1 MGATSHY
8 TPELAVGLRIPS
20 DAHVSPD
27 GGRVTFVVV
36 PIGHEETTP
45 TSAIWMAELSGSTPP
60 RPFTAGRAE
69 DKMPRWSPDAERLAF
84 LSDRA
89 ERGTAQLF
97 VIEAGGGEARSLTS
111 VRRGLDLIA
120 WAPDGESITATADRR
135 ALAGEEDPGTGI
147 RVASQSARPRV
158 IVRVPAAGGEPSV
171 IGPAEGHVWTY
182 ACSADGR
189 RLAALTTP
197 TDDLAETNGDV
208 LLVLIDLKT
217 RAERRLA
224 TLKGLPAMIQ
234 WSSDGARLVAV
245 GDLPGNPDDTRVLL
259 IDAGSGE
266 LSALDAGETTP
277 LWAAWQP
284 GFEPRL
290 VTLAQD
296 GLVNRLDLVDL
307 ASGTSRRLAI
317 TPENGSI
324 LPPLSLTADGRVLA
338 ATRADPAGPIE
349 VWAGP
354 LDGELRCLT
363 HLNPELDGVE
373 LASMEPVSWDASDG
387 LTIQGWLIRPPG
399 SAEGARLPLVVQVHG
414 GPTARW
420 GAAFQG
426 TWHDW
431 GQVLAGAGYAVLLP
445 NPRGSTGRGAAF
457 TAANRGDLG
466 GMDFD
471 DVMRGVDAMVDR
483 GIADPDRLV
492 VAGWSYGGFMTTWT
506 ITRTNRFKAAV
517 AGAAVTNWPSKVGT
531 TDIRPMNEKR
541 FPGPL
546 HETPD
551 AFWERSPVRYLG
563 RITTPTLVLHG
574 DADPR
579 VPVSQGREFYLGL
592 RAQGVPAD
600 FVVYPR
606 QKHAFHERA
615 YQLDL
620 LQRIVAWLGRWVPP
634 DAPS

>member
-1 MGATSHY
+1 MGATPRY
-8 TPELAVGLRIPS
+8 TPELAAGLRVPS

-27 GGRVTFVVV
+27 GRRVAFVVAPV
-36 PIGHEETTP
+36 GHEETMP
-45 TSAIWMAELSGSTPP
+45 TSAIWMADVSAATPP

-69 DKMPRWSPDAERLAF
+69 DKMPRWSPDGARLAF

-89 ERGTAQLF
+89 ERGTAQLHL
-97 VIEAGGGEARSLTS
+97 IEAGGGESHSLTS
-111 VRRGLDLIA
+111 LPRGLDLIS
-120 WAPDGESITATADRR
+120 WLPDGASLTGTADRR
-135 ALAGEEDPGTGI
+135 ALAGEQDPGTGI

-158 IVRVPAAGGEPSV
+158 IVRVPLEGGEPSV

-182 ACSADGR
+182 ACGADGR
-189 RLAALTTP
+189 RVAALTTP
-197 TDDLAETNGDV
+197 TDDLAETAGDV
-208 LLVLIDLKT
+208 RLVLIDVTT
-217 RAERRLA
+217 RAERVLA

-245 GDLPGNPDDTRVLL
+245 GDLPGDPDDTRVLL
-259 IDAGSGE
+259 IDASSGE
-266 LSALDAGETTP
+266 LSALDAGQTTP

-284 GFEPRL
+284 GLAPRL

-296 GLVNRLDLVDL
+296 GLANRLDLVDL
-307 ASGTSRRLAI
+307 ASGTTRRLEIA
-317 TPENGSI
+317 PANGSV
-324 LPPLSLTADGRVLA
+324 LPPLSLSADGHVLA
-338 ATRADPAGPIE
+338 ATRAEPGAPTE

-363 HLNPELDGVE
+363 HLNPELDGVA
-373 LASMEPVSWDASDG
+373 LAPMEPVEWTASDG
-387 LTIQGWLIRPPG
+387 LTIQGWLLRPPG
-399 SAEGARLPLVVQVHG
+399 AAEGKSLPLVVQVHG

-457 TAANRGDLG
+457 TAANRSDLG
-466 GMDFD
+466 GMDFE
-471 DVMRGVDAMVDR
+471 DVMRGVDAMVER
-483 GIADPDRLV
+483 GIADPDRLA
-492 VAGWSYGGFMTTWT
+492 VAGWSYGGFMTSWT
-506 ITRTNRFKAAV
+506 ITRTDRFKAAV

-541 FPGPL
+541 FPGAL

-563 RITTPTLVLHG
+563 RITTPTLVVHG

-592 RAQGVPAD
+592 RANNVPAE
-600 FVVYPR
+600 FVTYPR

-620 LQRIVAWLGRWVPP
+620 LQRIVAWLEQWVPT
-634 DAPS
+634 DATE